1 MIERLYLK
9 ELVTFDEVEL
19 EFDEGLVVLTGPSGA
34 GKSVLMSAILST
46 FGFTTQGAATLCEVN
61 LSKPEALQSDL
72 YPLESDITLKTLKKE
87 KLRYFIE
94 GQNISKKALND
105 MFDPYV
111 KYLSVRDKGGFESE
125 TLLAMID
132 QNLIASDKSFHA
144 LRKEYRK
151 RYHNYKE
158 KAAELAKIKED
169 EAKLAELIEF
179 ATYEIEKIAK
189 IDPQIGEEEELFRVK
204 QQLSRIDKI
213 QEALSKASNIFTIEP
228 SVEEVYKLLDKDG
241 DFFSDAMNQLRADF
255 EETQNLA
262 DELSEVN
269 VEEVLDR
276 LSDLTSLKNRYGS
289 IEEAIAYKAL
299 KEKELAGYQ
308 TIEKDKTLLESF
320 LQIEFSELMI
330 LASRSS
336 QIRQKEA
343 IKVEEEIQ
351 KYLEVLKLPNLQFVF
366 GSTGLSENGTDSI
379 DVMLGNS
386 TTSTLSGGEFNRLR
400 LALMATMIPQTKKK
414 QGVLILD
421 EIDANVSGDES
432 IAIAEMIQNL
442 AKVYQVFAISHQPH
456 LSAKAT
462 QHIVVKKEDDKSYVK
477 ILDEEARI
485 VEIARIVGG
494 ENATS
499 EAIEFAKKLRA

>member
-1 MIERLYLK
+1 
-9 ELVTFDEVEL
+9 
-19 EFDEGLVVLTGPSGA
+19 
-34 GKSVLMSAILST
+34 
-46 FGFTTQGAATLCEVN
+46 
-61 LSKPEALQSDL
+61 
-72 YPLESDITLKTLKKE
+72 
-87 KLRYFIE
+87 
-94 GQNISKKALND
+94 
-105 MFDPYV
+105 
-111 KYLSVRDKGGFESE
+111 
-125 TLLAMID
+125 
-132 QNLIASDKSFHA
+132 
-144 LRKEYRK
+144 
-151 RYHNYKE
+151 
-158 KAAELAKIKED
+158 
-169 EAKLAELIEF
+169 
-179 ATYEIEKIAK
+179 
-189 IDPQIGEEEELFRVK
+189 
-204 QQLSRIDKI
+204 
-213 QEALSKASNIFTIEP
+213 
-228 SVEEVYKLLDKDG
+228 VEEVYKLLDKDG

-330 LASRSS
+330 LATRSS

-351 KYLEVLKLPNLQFVF
+351 KYLEVLKLPTLQFVF

-400 LALMATMIPQTKKK
+400 LALMATMIPETKKK